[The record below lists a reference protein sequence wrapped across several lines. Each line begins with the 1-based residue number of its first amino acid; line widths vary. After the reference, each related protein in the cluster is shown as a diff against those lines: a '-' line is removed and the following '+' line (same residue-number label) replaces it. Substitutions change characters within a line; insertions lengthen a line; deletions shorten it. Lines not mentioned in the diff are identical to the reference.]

1 MRPPIMTNQD
11 YNQFGDIYLDSFDL
25 KQAEVFIKKRYG
37 ALFEIKN
44 EIINIRACNYPY
56 LVERLIIS
64 IFDNVQ
70 KYNVQ
75 RDKIII
81 NIINDTKG
89 KELTGVL
96 SMLVN
101 RLNSIAPEFVDIH
114 IYHIHDRN
122 KIFEQIERLNP
133 KVFPKEEFTSF
144 ISQEFKNIGGTIGA
158 FNYSLL
164 MSQYTIGKYNFEP
177 EQTICTFHDDDIHYS
192 VLDEN
197 DGKYIV
203 NDFDFFKERELLFSL
218 PNSQIVSGRVTHHT
232 GSPYKMFRDFVDT
245 LQILSTSLS
254 QSRFTP
260 FNIFDNEEN
269 TAIENRK
276 ELEEKVDTILRS
288 FVDRKPISNLYTR
301 TRNNQ
306 TSAHTFT
313 INGGAFSIRST
324 AISKLLVLPFSLQD
338 LVFTAQAR
346 SKFGVN
352 AIKIATGPRH
362 IRRRKNNSDAAS
374 PSHIVE
380 ALLRDNDPQIY
391 SCLIKLSENNSLY
404 FAKFLKDISQKRTDE
419 IKTDIKKVKHA
430 ITQINGFG
438 GSRTKE
444 ILLYSLNQILDF
456 EVALGNMTS
465 YEFSAKTENKTK
477 VLLNLFIR
485 INAKTEQIHDL
496 FRELGTYDY
505 LGKEYEKIHCS
516 IKDNNPII
524 LSFDLDGTLRESVHG
539 PLAMEATQIQH
550 YVKNI
555 NSNFVTV
562 LNTNNS
568 IGQAKEINASLR
580 FDYILAENGAVLYDT
595 ASDKQ
600 KILASKEYLVSLQ
613 ELRELLVKQN
623 VSIFYERDGTL
634 YIRDGYKFNILKDS
648 MTEVDWSMFNLNY
661 YFTNTHELK
670 VVVNPLHGSKFTGL
684 EALKRQYGK
693 QILSVHVGDD
703 EFDIPDTNIKNHLS
717 IGVQDHKLH
726 SFSRKKFDKVLPAPM
741 VHGVMHLLNEIQY
754 IQKYA

>member
-1 MRPPIMTNQD
+1 MRPPIMTKQD
-11 YNQFGDIYLDSFDL
+11 YDQFGDIYLDCFDL
-25 KQAEVFIKKRYG
+25 KQAEIFIKKRYG

-81 NIINDTKG
+81 NIINDTKEKG
-89 KELTGVL
+89 STGVF
-96 SMLVN
+96 STLVN

-122 KIFEQIERLNP
+122 KIFEQIKRLNP
-133 KVFPKEEFTSF
+133 KVFPKEEFISF

-164 MSQYTIGKYNFEP
+164 MSQYTIGKYNLEP
-177 EQTICTFHDDDIHYS
+177 EKTICTFHDDDIHYS

-203 NDFDFFKERELLFSL
+203 NDFNFFKERELLFSL
-218 PNSQIVSGRVTHHT
+218 PNSQVVSGRVTHHT

-245 LQILSTSLS
+245 LQMLSASLS
-254 QSRFTP
+254 QSRSVP
-260 FNIFDNEEN
+260 FSIFDNEEN
-269 TAIENRK
+269 KIVVDQG
-276 ELEEKVDTILRS
+276 ELEEKVDIILRS

-313 INGGAFSIRST
+313 INGGAFSVRST

-338 LVFTAQAR
+338 LVITAQVR

-362 IRRRKNNSDAAS
+362 IRRRKNNGDAAS

-391 SCLIKLSENNSLY
+391 SCLIKLSENKSLY
-404 FAKFLKDISQKRTDE
+404 FGKFLKDIAQKRTDE

-430 ITQINGFG
+430 ITQINGSG
-438 GSRTKE
+438 SSRTKE
-444 ILLYSLNQILDF
+444 ILLDSLNQILDF
-456 EVALGNMTS
+456 EEALGNMTS
-465 YEFSAKTENKTK
+465 YEFSAETENKTEA
-477 VLLNLFIR
+477 LLNIFIS

-524 LSFDLDGTLRESVHG
+524 LSFDLDGTLRESVHS

-550 YVKNI
+550 YVKDI
-555 NSNFVTV
+555 NPNFVTV

-568 IGQAKEINASLR
+568 IGQAKEINASLK
-580 FDYILAENGAVLYDT
+580 FDYILAENGAVLHDT

-600 KILASKEYLVSLQ
+600 KILAPKEYLGNLQ
-613 ELRELLVKQN
+613 ELRELLVRQN
-623 VSIFYERDGTL
+623 ISTFHERDGTL

-648 MTEVDWSMFNLNY
+648 MTEIDWSIFNLYY
-661 YFTNTHELK
+661 YFTNTQELK

-684 EALKRQYGK
+684 ETLKKQYGK

-703 EFDIPDTNIKNHLS
+703 EFDIPDTHIENHLS
-717 IGVQDHKLH
+717 IGVQNHKLH
-726 SFSRKKFDKVLPAPM
+726 SSSRKKFDKVLPAPM
-741 VHGVMHLLNEIQY
+741 VHGVMHMLNEIKY